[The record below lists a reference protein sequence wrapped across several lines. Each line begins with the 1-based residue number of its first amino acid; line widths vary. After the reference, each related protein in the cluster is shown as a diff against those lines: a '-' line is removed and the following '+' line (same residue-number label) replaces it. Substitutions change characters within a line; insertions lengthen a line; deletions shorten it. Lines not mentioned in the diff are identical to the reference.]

1 MLMDIDEIV
10 ENFEYLED
18 WEDRYR
24 YIIDLGRGLPLMDES
39 DKNDRTKVQGC
50 MSQVWMVSRV
60 HPESTPP
67 TITFLADSDA
77 HIVKGLIAILLA
89 VYSGK
94 TPREI
99 MEFDIEDAFGRLG
112 LDQHLSPNRRNGF
125 YAMVERI
132 REAAAVNA

>member
-1 MLMDIDEIV
+1 MLMDIEEIV
-10 ENFEYLED
+10 ENFEYLDD

-24 YIIDLGRGLPLMDES
+24 YIIDLGRGLPLMDKS
-39 DKNDRTKVQGC
+39 DKNDGTKVQGC

-60 HPESTPP
+60 HHESAPP

-89 VYSGK
+89 IYSGK
-94 TPREI
+94 TPRQI
-99 MEFDIEDAFGRLG
+99 VEFDIEDAFRRLG

>member
-1 MLMDIDEIV
+1 MLMNIDEIV
-10 ENFEYLED
+10 ENFEYLDD

-24 YIIDLGRGLPLMDES
+24 YIIDLGRGLPLMDEA
-39 DKNDRTKVQGC
+39 DKTDQTKVQGC

-60 HPESTPP
+60 HGESDPP

-89 VYSGK
+89 IYSGK

-99 MEFDIEDAFGRLG
+99 VAFDIEDAFARLG

>member
-1 MLMDIDEIV
+1 MLMDIEEII
-10 ENFEYLED
+10 ENFAYLDE

-24 YIIDLGRGLPLMDES
+24 YVIDLGRGLPLMDES
-39 DKNDRTKVQGC
+39 DKTDANKVQGC

-60 HPESTPP
+60 HDESTPSN
-67 TITFLADSDA
+67 ITFLADSDA

-89 VYSGK
+89 IYSGK
-94 TPREI
+94 SPQQI
-99 MEFDIEDAFGRLG
+99 IDFDIENAFARLG

-132 REAAAVNA
+132 RQTAAVNA